1 MKIPQNR
8 VNDIA
13 VEQVTFFNDIV
24 SIDYYLPEWDE
35 CKTLDVPAE
44 KYEAHLNDIEAL
56 NWSFMVFKGN
66 EYVDDEEGTMTMAQY
81 FQDVD
86 WQDKNKDAVSYIKAN
101 CVDYEGLPDVF
112 GAIAAIAKPN
122 SPNPNTYKT
131 VSQSEIINSMPAE
144 QIPAVNMSILGS
156 GQPES
161 EFNVNQ

>member
-24 SIDYYLPEWDE
+24 SIVYYLPEWDE

-56 NWSFMVFKGN
+56 NWSFKVYEGN
-66 EYVDDEEGTMTMAQY
+66 EYVNDKEGNMTLAEY
-81 FQDVD
+81 FSDVDFQDR
-86 WQDKNKDAVSYIKAN
+86 NKDAVSYIKAN
-101 CVDYEGLPDVF
+101 CVDYVDLPDLP
-112 GAIAAIAKPN
+112 AIVKTFPN
-122 SPNPNTYKT
+122 TDTYKT
-131 VSQSEIINSMPAE
+131 ANANV
-144 QIPAVNMSILGS
+144 LGS